1 MHVQNVTYAMVW
13 YTFVVVLI
21 FEKHDMSVMI
31 YIESPLLIYS
41 YIFYDELL
49 TDIDTILK
57 SLKHRNLMKNS
68 EIFSKMNTS

>member
-1 MHVQNVTYAMVW
+1 MTYAMVG

-31 YIESPLLIYS
+31 YIESPLLINS
-41 YIFYDELL
+41 FLFYDELL

-57 SLKHRNLMKNS
+57 SLKYRNLMKNS
-68 EIFSKMNTS
+68 DSFCSERIPA